1 VATAPP
7 SAPGDGPPASST
19 NRLPAQIGG
28 FVCGLVGGLLASVTL
43 VFSGSGVVVPLILI
57 GLLLVV
63 AIVAIATSSV
73 RNSGTGFLAG
83 LAVGYIVFAGSC
95 GLILLTLLAP
105 R

>member
-1 VATAPP
+1 MATPP
-7 SAPGDGPPASST
+7 PPAPGAGPPASAT

-28 FVCGLVGGLLASVTL
+28 FVCGLVGGLLVSVVL
-43 VFSGSGVVVPLILI
+43 AFSGSGLVVPLSVV
-57 GLLLVV
+57 GVLLVV

-95 GLILLTLLAP
+95 GLIILSLLAP

>member
-1 VATAPP
+1 VATPP
-7 SAPGDGPPASST
+7 SSAPEHQPPAPAG
-19 NRLPAQIGG
+19 NRLLAQIGG
-28 FVCGLVGGLLASVTL
+28 FVCGVVGGLLASVTV
-43 VFSGSGVVVPLILI
+43 VFSGSGVVASLILV

-95 GLILLTLLAP
+95 GLIFLTLLAP

>member
-1 VATAPP
+1 MATPP
-7 SAPGDGPPASST
+7 PPAPGDGPPASAT

-28 FVCGLVGGLLASVTL
+28 FVCGLV
-43 VFSGSGVVVPLILI
+43 
-57 GLLLVV
+57 LLVV

-95 GLILLTLLAP
+95 GLIILSLLAP